1 MCDHGS
7 INFINVNTGKTD
19 KTYTSGSH
27 SIADLMFLQ
36 DEDHFLTTDLGKEIK
51 VWNKNNSEIVLN
63 LEDDLSK
70 SLQFDGVNYN
80 KFVQG

>member
-1 MCDHGS
+1 
-7 INFINVNTGKTD
+7 
-19 KTYTSGSH
+19 
-27 SIADLMFLQ
+27 MFLQ